1 VMDREADIYEL
12 LAGLMKKG
20 RRFIIRS
27 GQERSL
33 DQGLLSAAVQGAV
46 MRFSREVKLSARAAA
61 QTPAK
66 RSTHPARQGRLA
78 NLSIATTRV
87 SLRKPNAAFEPGLP
101 DSISVNLVRVWE
113 TDCPPGEPPVEW
125 RLFTTEPV
133 DTQQQVEDIV
143 DAYRARWVIEE
154 YFKALKTGCNYE
166 QSQLETFHSLENL
179 LAIYV
184 PIAWQLLALRS
195 SARDQP
201 HRPANEIFSFTQ
213 IIALRLITQGKA
225 IPAEPTVADVFGAIA
240 ELGAH
245 IKSNGL
251 PGWQVL
257 ARGFEKLRLAE
268 SLYLRIISSTSSDQS

>member
-1 VMDREADIYEL
+1 V
-12 LAGLMKKG
+12 
-20 RRFIIRS
+20 
-27 GQERSL
+27 
-33 DQGLLSAAVQGAV
+33 
-46 MRFSREVKLSARAAA
+46 
-61 QTPAK
+61 
-66 RSTHPARQGRLA
+66 A
-78 NLSIATTRV
+78 NLSIATTRI
-87 SLRKPNAAFEPGLP
+87 SLRKPNSAFEPGLP
-101 DSISVNLVRVWE
+101 ASISVNLVRVWE

-201 HRPANEIFSFTQ
+201 QRPATEILSSTQ
-213 IIALRLITQGKA
+213 IIALSLITQGKT
-225 IPAEPTVADVFGAIA
+225 ILAEPTVGDVFGAIA

-245 IKSNGL
+245 IKSNGP

-257 ARGFEKLRLAE
+257 ARGFDELRRAE
-268 SLYLRIISSTSSDQS
+268 SIYLRMISATSSDQS